1 MCSILFS
8 YLIIKMDFLALL
20 ITLLI
25 LDSLWINLFFIHRFA
40 PMIQSV
46 QNSPMVV
53 NRFYFILTYLIFAL
67 LLYIVLPKSSS
78 ILEAFMI
85 GFLIFGIYDFTN
97 LSTLKNWELSNAMM
111 DSVWGGVLVAS
122 TYVILNHQ

>member
-1 MCSILFS
+1 
-8 YLIIKMDFLALL
+8 
-20 ITLLI
+20 
-25 LDSLWINLFFIHRFA
+25 
-40 PMIQSV
+40 MIQSV